1 MENQERLVYTVAEV
15 AAMLRLSR
23 PTVTRL
29 FEKEP
34 GVIMLNR
41 PETMH
46 RRRYRSLRIPL
57 HVYQRVL
64 SRITVSSKWPSLAS

>member
-1 MENQERLVYTVAEV
+1 MENQEHPVYTVAEV

-29 FEKEP
+29 FEKES

-46 RRRYRSLRIPL
+46 KRRYRSLRIPR

-64 SRITVSSKWPSLAS
+64 SRITISS